1 MVGVG
6 NRAAG
11 GKPAERAVDQ
21 RWKVG
26 PEVRKAGET
35 LETALR
41 GRSDVVPLTETEWRR
56 CRWCRNRKCRV
67 RRLAEPFPA
76 CMNMEMVPV
85 QVPGEHKWSQ
95 TLHQLF

>member
-1 MVGVG
+1 MVQ
-6 NRAAG
+6 
-11 GKPAERAVDQ
+11 KQ
-21 RWKVG
+21 
-26 PEVRKAGET
+26 
-35 LETALR
+35 
-41 GRSDVVPLTETEWRR
+41 
-56 CRWCRNRKCRV
+56 KCRV